1 MKYIRFDY
9 SAGYCGTDTYE
20 FGKFEDTATDEEI
33 GEIAEQICRDH
44 CEMYGVYE
52 ESGDWSEDDLIEAEC
67 ETELDYSWKEV
78 PESEVEMN
86 RCTDYTK

>member
-20 FGKFEDTATDEEI
+20 FGKFEDSVANDEI
-33 GEIAEQICRDH
+33 DDIAEQLCENH
-44 CEMYGVYE
+44 CEMYGIYE
-52 ESGDWSEDDLIEAEC
+52 ENEDVEP
-67 ETELDYSWKEV
+67 ELDYSWKEV
-78 PESEVEMN
+78 SESEVEMN

>member
-1 MKYIRFDY
+1 MKYIRFNY

-33 GEIAEQICRDH
+33 DEIAEELCENH
-44 CEMYGVYE
+44 CEMYGIYE
-52 ESGDWSEDDLIEAEC
+52 DEENDVEP
-67 ETELDYSWKEV
+67 ELDYSWREV

>member
-9 SAGYCGTDTYE
+9 SAGFCGTDTYE
-20 FGKFEDTATDEEI
+20 FGKFEDTATNEEI
-33 GEIAEQICRDH
+33 GEIAEELCENH
-44 CEMYGVYE
+44 CEMYSVYE
-52 ESGDWSEDDLIEAEC
+52 DEESDVEP
-67 ETELDYSWKEV
+67 ELDYSWKEV

>member
-9 SAGYCGTDTYE
+9 SAGFCGTDTYE

-33 GEIAEQICRDH
+33 EEIAEELFENH
-44 CEMYGVYE
+44 CEMYGIYEDE
-52 ESGDWSEDDLIEAEC
+52 ESDVEP
-67 ETELDYSWKEV
+67 ELDFSWKEV

>member
-9 SAGYCGTDTYE
+9 SAGFCGTDTYE

-33 GEIAEQICRDH
+33 GEIAEQLCENH
-44 CEMYGVYE
+44 CEMYGIYK
-52 ESGDWSEDDLIEAEC
+52 DYDDDVEP
-67 ETELDYSWKEV
+67 ELDFSWREV
-78 PESEVEMN
+78 PESEVETD

>member
-9 SAGYCGTDTYE
+9 SAGFYGTDTYE

-33 GEIAEQICRDH
+33 GEIAEQLCENH
-44 CEMYGVYE
+44 CESYGIYE
-52 ESGDWSEDDLIEAEC
+52 DEEIDVEP
-67 ETELDYSWKEV
+67 LDFFWKEV
-78 PESEVEMN
+78 SESEVEMN

>member
-9 SAGYCGTDTYE
+9 SAGFCGTDTYE

-33 GEIAEQICRDH
+33 GEIAEDLCENH

-52 ESGDWSEDDLIEAEC
+52 DEESDVEP
-67 ETELDYSWKEV
+67 ELDYSWKEV
-78 PESEVEMN
+78 PIEEVEKS